1 MKKKG
6 RHLGTA
12 FLSLMLAVS
21 MIVPSGSLGVM
32 AASQDETRSEASDYS
47 DDGASLLTP
56 GDLIQK
62 KTESSE
68 GTTEEEAEETNTP
81 SSDITEITGW
91 KNEPVTVEV
100 SESKGLLDESN
111 LSLLPGKLR
120 ASTKKGVVE
129 VPVKG
134 WHYDMDS
141 AKSSEVSAEPVLDE
155 HYTLMAGL
163 ANFSAIIRLQRARQ
177 MIPSR
182 IRRAPAAGK
191 AYFETGAQFQQ
202 DIRSIVDPAAVKS
215 VVFTSIANKPG
226 AGVADVGARHYHT
239 SPDGKTSP
247 SNADNAT
254 FQKSGGCYTRVA
266 RTVEEHGKHSGVVR
280 AAGCV
285 CDACGA
291 SYWDLNG
298 HDGETWEWGECLG

>member
-1 MKKKG
+1 M
-6 RHLGTA
+6 
-12 FLSLMLAVS
+12 
-21 MIVPSGSLGVM
+21 
-32 AASQDETRSEASDYS
+32 
-47 DDGASLLTP
+47 LTP

-68 GTTEEEAEETNTP
+68 GTTEEETNTP

-91 KNEPVTVEV
+91 KNEAITVEV

-129 VPVKG
+129 VPVIG

-177 MIPSR
+177 LIPSR

-215 VVFTSIANKPG
+215 
-226 AGVADVGARHYHT
+226 
-239 SPDGKTSP
+239 
-247 SNADNAT
+247 
-254 FQKSGGCYTRVA
+254 RVC
-266 RTVEEHGKHSGVVR
+266 KNF
-280 AAGCV
+280 CK
-285 CDACGA
+285 
-291 SYWDLNG
+291 
-298 HDGETWEWGECLG
+298 

>member
-6 RHLGTA
+6 RHLGSA

-68 GTTEEEAEETNTP
+68 TNTP

-100 SESKGLLDESN
+100 SETKGLLDESN

-120 ASTKKGVVE
+120 ASTKNGVVE

-215 VVFTSIANKPG
+215 
-226 AGVADVGARHYHT
+226 
-239 SPDGKTSP
+239 
-247 SNADNAT
+247 
-254 FQKSGGCYTRVA
+254 RVC
-266 RTVEEHGKHSGVVR
+266 KNF
-280 AAGCV
+280 CK
-285 CDACGA
+285 
-291 SYWDLNG
+291 
-298 HDGETWEWGECLG
+298 

>member
-120 ASTKKGVVE
+120 ASTKNGVVE

-141 AKSSEVSAEPVLDE
+141 AKSSEV
-155 HYTLMAGL
+155 
-163 ANFSAIIRLQRARQ
+163 
-177 MIPSR
+177 
-182 IRRAPAAGK
+182 
-191 AYFETGAQFQQ
+191 
-202 DIRSIVDPAAVKS
+202 
-215 VVFTSIANKPG
+215 
-226 AGVADVGARHYHT
+226 
-239 SPDGKTSP
+239 
-247 SNADNAT
+247 
-254 FQKSGGCYTRVA
+254 
-266 RTVEEHGKHSGVVR
+266 
-280 AAGCV
+280 
-285 CDACGA
+285 
-291 SYWDLNG
+291 
-298 HDGETWEWGECLG
+298 